1 MAVTELAWLT
11 AALGVLTNEAKEAIN
26 QALIVQDEW
35 TALNTP
41 DLPKDRDGRG
51 VALFQ
56 QVEDPAIWLLTAHW
70 DSVEQHG
77 VWLESPENK
86 KVFSGLGDYY
96 ELEKT
101 YLCHLE
107 NIWLFNS
114 SGVPGEISLLESP
127 VISVGRIT
135 ILAEKRQEF
144 EKQWEEVKGLLED
157 FAKPYVVKLAWRI
170 EMTEPSLEEF
180 VLTCGWPS
188 VERHKE
194 WAKDPNFEKYASA
207 LLPFAQSQDI
217 KHYQRVL

>member
-11 AALGVLTNEAKEAIN
+11 AASGVLTNEAKEATN

-35 TALNTP
+35 TALNAP

-56 QVEDPAIWLLTAHW
+56 QVEDPAICLLMAHW
-70 DSVEQHG
+70 GSVAQHG

-86 KVFSGLGDYY
+86 KVFPGLGDYY

-101 YLCHLE
+101 SLFHLE

-127 VISVGRIT
+127 VISVRKTT

-157 FAKPYVVKLAWRI
+157 FAKPYVVRFAWRI
-170 EMTEPSLEEF
+170 EKTDPGLEEF

-188 VERHKE
+188 VERHQE
-194 WAKDPNFEKYASA
+194 WAKDPSFEKYASV
-207 LLPFAQSQDI
+207 LLPFRQSQDV
-217 KHYQRVL
+217 KHYQRIL